1 LILGRGTAQTDEA
14 IVAEYHGFLEEN
26 CQARAPTSLRWMR
39 GAPWVMRRHLGK
51 PIIEWTERE
60 IVDLCEARTGAVR
73 YFYTGFMAFLFL
85 RGYYR
90 PSFDMLQTFFVKFVQ
105 RYKTT
110 FKPYRQQFE
119 RARDKLGY
127 RSCSVSKELTLLVWL
142 LTTAGKPLD
151 ELTRADFDAFQDEYQ
166 AWYLQSQRSKR
177 GDPNPHVAQ
186 LERYLVCLGIIPEA
200 KFVPRHEERFA
211 QLRHE
216 PIRQALRTFL
226 EWREAKCPDSTPAAR
241 DSLLRFFLWLQEH
254 YPETSRLAGVSRT
267 IALAY
272 AGELRGQGETGTCSL
287 RYQRRLYRDVRLFFD
302 FVIEEQL
309 DTSPNRNPFTAGD
322 LPVETD
328 SLPRYVPDHELH
340 DVLEYCNNG
349 ATLRERTFVITL
361 LHTGIRA
368 SELIALQVGDVVQI
382 QGLWKLHVREGK
394 GLKDRLIPLTAQ
406 CLAVLQDWQE
416 EGWERANDFLFTYLG
431 QPLKDRAQVSRTVR
445 ELGRKAGVEG
455 LSPHRL
461 RHTFAVAL
469 LNYGIRESALQKLM
483 GHESLRM
490 TLKYA
495 RVLDRT
501 VEQEF
506 NQAVERMQTG
516 SLGWVPG
523 FFAPEDYGILAEAE
537 SLNWIR
543 LPHGYCRRHHKLH
556 CESDVKCLLCDRFCA
571 LPGDL
576 PRLQEMHDRFLR
588 LGMDLKANV
597 VGSRIRFLESE
608 SAPDTE
614 ATLRCFQSLD
624 ERCLLDDM
632 ASAIY

>member
-1 LILGRGTAQTDEA
+1 
-14 IVAEYHGFLEEN
+14 
-26 CQARAPTSLRWMR
+26 
-39 GAPWVMRRHLGK
+39 
-51 PIIEWTERE
+51 
-60 IVDLCEARTGAVR
+60 VR

-85 RGYYR
+85 RGYFR
-90 PSFDMLQTFFVKFVQ
+90 PSFDMLQTFFIKFVQ

-119 RARDKLGY
+119 RAREELGY
-127 RSCSVSKELTLLVWL
+127 RSSSVSKELTLLVWL
-142 LTTAGKPLD
+142 LVTAGKPLG
-151 ELTRADFDAFQDEYQ
+151 ELTRADFDTFRNEYQ

-177 GDPNPHVAQ
+177 GKLNPRVSR
-186 LERYLVCLGIIPEA
+186 LERYLVHLGIIPEV
-200 KFVPRHEERFA
+200 KFVPRHEERFD
-211 QLRHE
+211 QLCHG
-216 PIRQALRTFL
+216 PIRQAIRIFL
-226 EWREAKCPDSTPAAR
+226 AWRETKYRNSTPAAR
-241 DSLLRFFLWLQEH
+241 DSLVRFFLWLQEH
-254 YPETSRLAGVSRT
+254 YPGRSCLSDVSRT

-272 AGELRGQGETGTCSL
+272 AGELRGQVDVGTHSL
-287 RYQRRLYRDVRLFFD
+287 GYQRGSYRDVCLFFD
-302 FVIEEQL
+302 FAIEERL
-309 DTSPNRNPFTAGD
+309 DTCPNRNPFAVGD
-322 LPVETD
+322 LPAVTD
-328 SLPRYVPDHELH
+328 SLPRYVPDRELRA
-340 DVLEYCNNG
+340 VIEYCTNG

-368 SELIALQVGDVVQI
+368 SELAALQASDVVQI
-382 QGLWKLHVREGK
+382 QGQWKLHVRQGK
-394 GLKDRLIPLTAQ
+394 GLKDRVIPLTAQ

-431 QPLKDRAQVSRTVR
+431 QPLNDGRQISNIVR
-445 ELGRKAGVEG
+445 RVGRKAGVEG

-483 GHESLRM
+483 GHESLRI

-495 RVLDRT
+495 RVLNRT

-506 NQAVERMQTG
+506 NQAIERMQTG

-523 FFAPEDYGILAEAE
+523 FFAPEDHGILVEAE

-576 PRLQEMHDRFLR
+576 PRLQEMHHRFLQ
-588 LGMDLKANV
+588 LGMEVKANV
-597 VGSRIRFLESE
+597 VNSHIRLLESVPGPT
-608 SAPDTE
+608 SA
-614 ATLRCFQSLD
+614 
-624 ERCLLDDM
+624 
-632 ASAIY
+632 

>member
-14 IVAEYHGFLEEN
+14 IVAEYHRFLEEN
-26 CQARAPTSLRWMR
+26 CQARAPTTFRWMK

-51 PIIEWTERE
+51 PIDEWAEQE
-60 IVDLCEARTGAVR
+60 SVDLCQARAGQVR

-85 RGYYR
+85 RGYFR
-90 PSFDMLQTFFVKFVQ
+90 PSFDMLQTFFIKFVQ

-119 RARDKLGY
+119 RARDELGY

-142 LTTAGKPLD
+142 LVTAEKPLD
-151 ELTRADFDAFQDEYQ
+151 ELTRADFDAFRDKYQ

-177 GDPNPHVAQ
+177 GGPNPRVSR
-186 LERYLVCLGIIPEA
+186 LERYLVHLGIIPEV

-216 PIRQALRTFL
+216 SIRQAIRTFL
-226 EWREAKCPDSTPAAR
+226 AWRETKYRNSTRAAR
-241 DSLLRFFLWLQEH
+241 DALLRFFLWLQEH
-254 YPETSRLAGVSRT
+254 YPESSRLTDVSRT

-272 AGELRGQGETGTCSL
+272 AGELRGQVDAGIYSL
-287 RYQRRLYRDVRLFFD
+287 RYQRGVYRHVRLFFD
-302 FVIEEQL
+302 FAIEERL
-309 DTSPNRNPFTAGD
+309 DTSPNRNPFAVGD
-322 LPVETD
+322 LPAVTD
-328 SLPRYVPDHELH
+328 SLPRYMPDHELRA
-340 DVLEYCNNG
+340 VLEYCKDG

-368 SELIALQVGDVVQI
+368 SELAALQASDVVQI
-382 QGLWKLHVREGK
+382 QGRWKLHVRLGK
-394 GLKDRLIPLTAQ
+394 GLKDRVIPLTAQ

-431 QPLKDRAQVSRTVR
+431 RPLKDGQPIYKVVR
-445 ELGRKAGVEG
+445 RVGRKAGVEG

-469 LNYGIRESALQKLM
+469 LNYGIRESVLQKLM

-506 NQAVERMQTG
+506 NRAIERMQTG

-537 SLNWIR
+537 FLNWIR

-576 PRLQEMHDRFLR
+576 PRLLEMHHRFLQ
-588 LGMDLKANV
+588 LGMEVKANV
-597 VGSRIRFLESE
+597 VNSHIRLLESVPGPT
-608 SAPDTE
+608 ST
-614 ATLRCFQSLD
+614 
-624 ERCLLDDM
+624 
-632 ASAIY
+632 

>member
-14 IVAEYHGFLEEN
+14 IVAEYHRFLEEN
-26 CQARAPTSLRWMR
+26 CQARAPTTFCWMK
-39 GAPWVMRRHLGK
+39 GAPSVMRRHLGK
-51 PIIEWTERE
+51 PIAEWTEQE
-60 IVDLCEARTGAVR
+60 IVDLCQARAGQVR

-85 RGYYR
+85 RGYFR
-90 PSFDMLQTFFVKFVQ
+90 PSFDMLQTLFIKFVQ

-119 RARDKLGY
+119 RARDELGY
-127 RSCSVSKELTLLVWL
+127 RSSSVSKELTLLVWL
-142 LTTAGKPLD
+142 LVTAGKPLR
-151 ELTRADFDAFQDEYQ
+151 ELTRADFDTFRDEYQ

-177 GDPNPHVAQ
+177 GGANPRVSR
-186 LERYLVCLGIIPEA
+186 LERYLVHLSIIPEVR
-200 KFVPRHEERFA
+200 FVPRHEERFA

-216 PIRQALRTFL
+216 PIRQAIRTFL
-226 EWREAKCPDSTPAAR
+226 AWRETKYRDSTRAAR

-254 YPETSRLAGVSRT
+254 DPEISRLTDVSRT
-267 IALAY
+267 IALAF
-272 AGELRGQGETGTCSL
+272 AGELRGQVDAGTHSL
-287 RYQRRLYRDVRLFFD
+287 GYQRGSYRHVRLFFD
-302 FVIEEQL
+302 FAIEERL
-309 DTSPNRNPFTAGD
+309 DTGPNRNPFAVGD
-322 LPVETD
+322 LPAVTD
-328 SLPRYVPDHELH
+328 SLPRYVPDHELRA
-340 DVLEYCNNG
+340 VIEYCTNG

-368 SELIALQVGDVVQI
+368 SELAALQASDVVQI
-382 QGLWKLHVREGK
+382 QGQWKLHVRQGK
-394 GLKDRLIPLTAQ
+394 GLKDRVIPLTAQ

-431 QPLKDRAQVSRTVR
+431 QPLKDGSQISNIVR
-445 ELGRKAGVEG
+445 RVGRKAGVEG

-506 NQAVERMQTG
+506 NQAIERMQTG
-516 SLGWVPG
+516 SLDWVPS
-523 FFAPEDYGILAEAE
+523 FFAPEDNGILAEAE

-576 PRLQEMHDRFLR
+576 PRLQEMHHRFLQ
-588 LGMDLKANV
+588 LGMEAKANV
-597 VGSRIRFLESE
+597 VNSHIRLLESVPGPT
-608 SAPDTE
+608 ST
-614 ATLRCFQSLD
+614 
-624 ERCLLDDM
+624 
-632 ASAIY
+632 